1 MSTYIPIQAIT
12 LSASSSDITFS
23 GIPQTFT
30 DLVIVGSV
38 KATASANTSLGFQV
52 NGDTSSVYSQTR
64 LQANGSSAVSE
75 RSSGVNFGNFSGFS
89 YAVADTT
96 NNFSPVVFQAI
107 NYSNSTTNKTFLSR
121 GNNASTGVGSVVSL
135 WRSTAAITSIRIYPF
150 AGSLDSGSQ
159 FTLYGIGSGAPKAFG
174 GDEVRTDG
182 TYWYHIFRS
191 SNRFEPVQNL
201 NDVDFLVIAGGGGGG
216 AGGYRCSVTGET
228 SGGGSSAESKL
239 SVVANTAYAITVGAG
254 GSGGTNVNGFN
265 GTNSI
270 FSTINSKGGGGGGR
284 SWSPDTLSSDNGSG
298 GGGGGQT
305 NSSVTG
311 APGTSGQGFPGGNNF
326 NNSNFGS
333 GGGGGAGSV
342 GGNGSS
348 SSSGNGGN
356 GISSGIT
363 GSTVTRAGGG
373 GGGFSSSSAAAGSA
387 TGGGGAGGGSGQ
399 VGFAGTANTGG
410 GGGGTGT
417 ATAANQSGGNGGSGI
432 VIVRYSV

>member
-1 MSTYIPIQAIT
+1 MSTYVPIQAIT

-30 DLVIVGSV
+30 DFVIVGSV

-174 GDEVRTDG
+174 GNRVATDG
-182 TYWYHIFRS
+182 TYWYHAFTS
-191 SNRFEPVQNL
+191 SGIFEPVQNL
-201 NDVDFLVIAGGGGGG
+201 NADVLVIAGGGAGGSNVGGGGGAGGVRLLSSQTINSSVSVIVGAGGAGGTNRVGNSGSNSSFASNASTGGGGGGGYSGGALPGLNGGSGGGGGGGTQYGGNGSGGTGTAGQGSNGGNGSSIEAGGGGGG
-216 AGGYRCSVTGET
+216 ASGVGGNGSGFLGGNGGTATSAYSSWATATNTGV
-228 SGGGSSAESKL
+228 GG
-239 SVVANTAYAITVGAG
+239 AYA
-254 GSGGTNVNGFN
+254 
-265 GTNSI
+265 
-270 FSTINSKGGGGGGR
+270 GGGGGT
-284 SWSPDTLSSDNGSG
+284 SNSG
-298 GGGGGQT
+298 GPAT
-305 NSSVTG
+305 
-311 APGTSGQGFPGGNNF
+311 
-326 NNSNFGS
+326 
-333 GGGGGAGSV
+333 GGGGGAS
-342 GGNGSS
+342 NGSTGDGS
-348 SSSGNGGN
+348 QATAASAN
-356 GISSGIT
+356 T
-363 GSTVTRAGGG
+363 GS
-373 GGGFSSSSAAAGSA
+373 
-387 TGGGGAGGGSGQ
+387 GAGGSR
-399 VGFAGTANTGG
+399 GG
-410 GGGGTGT
+410 
-417 ATAANQSGGNGGSGI
+417 ASFSANGGSGI
-432 VIVRYSV
+432 VIVRYPV